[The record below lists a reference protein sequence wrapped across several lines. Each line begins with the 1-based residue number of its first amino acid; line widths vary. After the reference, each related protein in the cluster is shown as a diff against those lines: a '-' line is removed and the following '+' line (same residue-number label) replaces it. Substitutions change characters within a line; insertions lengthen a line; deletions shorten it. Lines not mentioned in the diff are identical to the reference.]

1 MFWSEQEDITADG
14 GFIVFLDIVYRRTGI
29 RKYLDFASEAAERIA
44 KDALNAPNGSRT
56 WYDSW
61 WRTIPTRVVSYP
73 GLYVGAAGCG
83 SSLLR
88 AYAALT
94 GKKLTNLYEYHFFEK
109 I

>member
-29 RKYLDFASEAAERIA
+29 RKYLDFASEAAE
-44 KDALNAPNGSRT
+44 PGTTVGGES
-56 WYDSW
+56 
-61 WRTIPTRVVSYP
+61 IPTRVVSYP